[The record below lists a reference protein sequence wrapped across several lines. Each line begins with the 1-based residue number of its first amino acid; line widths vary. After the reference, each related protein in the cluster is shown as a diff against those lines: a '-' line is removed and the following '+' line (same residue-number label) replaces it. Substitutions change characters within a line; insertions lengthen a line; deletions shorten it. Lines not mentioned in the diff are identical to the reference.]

1 VINISKTSLED
12 FEVIFIHSICT
23 TLILYTE
30 KEQNNMLYHS
40 ERIFVAKKAKQVQ
53 IVAAGNPDLNTD
65 DSHEA
70 MLILCNFRS

>member
-1 VINISKTSLED
+1 
-12 FEVIFIHSICT
+12 
-23 TLILYTE
+23 
-30 KEQNNMLYHS
+30 MLYHS